1 MFEESKKK
9 FERYGIDVE
18 KALESLA
25 KASISVH
32 CWQGDDVI
40 GLQNGGALTGGIQAT
55 GNYPGRARNFDE
67 LKADIDFAFS
77 MMPGT
82 KRLNLHAIYG
92 VSEKPVSM
100 DEISIKEFEPWMA
113 WAKENGVALDFN
125 PTFFSNPMVKDGFTL
140 SSPDEEVRSFWVKHG
155 KACRAIAAEF
165 GKRQGS
171 PSLCNVWIPDGLKD
185 VPADRLGPRMR
196 LKKSLDE
203 IYSVKYSKDVIM
215 DAVESKVFGIG
226 LESYTVGS
234 SEFYQNYA
242 ALNGI
247 YCLMDNGHYHPT
259 ENVADKI
266 PSLLCFYP
274 KIALH
279 MTRPVRWDSDHV
291 VIKDDTMQDICNEI
305 VRCDAIEKVVMGLD
319 YFDASINR
327 IAAWVIGQRSVQ
339 KCLLQALLTPW
350 TELKKLQDAGD
361 FTHLLELEERVKDLP
376 FSDIWSE
383 YLKRQG
389 MDEEIMPKIDE
400 YEKNVLKK
408 RG

>member
-350 TELKKLQDAGD
+350 AELKKLQDAGD